1 MIMANSACIF
11 AGVLDVDRTVGL
23 SFLAVVLFTLLY
35 ASTW

>member
-1 MIMANSACIF
+1 MIRANSACIF

-23 SFLAVVLFTLLY
+23 SFFAVVLFTLLY

>member
-23 SFLAVVLFTLLY
+23 SFLAIVLFTLLY
-35 ASTW
+35 VSTW